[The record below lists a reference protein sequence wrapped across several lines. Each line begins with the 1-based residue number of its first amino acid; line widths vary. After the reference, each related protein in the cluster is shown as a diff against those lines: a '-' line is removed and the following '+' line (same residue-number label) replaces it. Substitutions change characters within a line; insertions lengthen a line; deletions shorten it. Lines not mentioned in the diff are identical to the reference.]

1 MPQLWPKK
9 NSEDGWHA
17 DLNEALT
24 LPVPDGQRSVQVM
37 KHGSMSLRL
46 YAPNKVDLQPPHD
59 QDEVYIVARGKGW
72 FVNGSHRHRFAS
84 GDALFVPAGVPHRF
98 EEFRDELVI
107 WVIFYGPQGGE
118 AALE

>member
-24 LPVPDGQRSVQVM
+24 LPVPDGQRSVQV
-37 KHGSMSLRL
+37 
-46 YAPNKVDLQPPHD
+46 LQPPHD